1 MATTDSTILVLGG
14 TGTVGSRI
22 VSQLTAL
29 RQPVLGASRKGT
41 GDQGVGVVFKWQDRA
56 TWDNPFKA
64 AAVATTNND
73 DSGSGGSG
81 SGSIRAV
88 YLIAPPVLDSAGVMM
103 EFVDFARAKGVRRFV
118 LQSASAIES
127 GGPAMG
133 MVHAYLRELGQQ
145 GEVDWAVLRPT
156 WFQQNFQQP
165 RHVQTI
171 KEEGKIYSATSDG
184 KIPWVSA
191 DDIAAVA
198 VQVLTSPSPHNTEYL
213 VLGPELLSYRDI
225 AETLSEVLG
234 RRIVHVDLTSD
245 DMEKLHQSFG
255 MPEDYS
261 RMMGSLDTA
270 IKQGQE
276 NRTNDVVELLTGSAP
291 ARFRDFAESNKA
303 IWAQS

>member
-1 MATTDSTILVLGG
+1 MASATSKEDTTILVLGG

-22 VSQLTAL
+22 VDRLAAQGH
-29 RQPVLGASRKGT
+29 PVLGASRKGT
-41 GDQGVGVVFKWQDRA
+41 GDHGVVFKWEDRA
-56 TWDNPFKA
+56 TWDNPFQQQQ
-64 AAVATTNND
+64 
-73 DSGSGGSG
+73 SGE
-81 SGSIRAV
+81 IRAV
-88 YLIAPPVLDSAGVMM
+88 YLVAPPVLDSAAVMM
-103 EFVDFARAKGVRRFV
+103 EFVDFARARGVRRFV
-118 LQSASAIES
+118 LQSSSAIES

-156 WFQQNFQQP
+156 WFQQNFQQL

-171 KEEGKIYSATSDG
+171 KEESKIYSATSDG

-191 DDIAAVA
+191 DDITAVA
-198 VQVLTSPSPHNTEYL
+198 VQVLTSARPHNTEYL

-225 AETLSEVLG
+225 AETLSDVLG
-234 RRIVHVDLTSD
+234 RRIVHIDLTSD
-245 DMEKLHQSFG
+245 DMERIHQAFG

-276 NRTNDVVELLTGSAP
+276 NRTNDVVELLTGAKP
-291 ARFRDFAESNKA
+291 ARFRDFAESNRA
-303 IWAQS
+303 IWALS